1 METSASIQT
10 VRRSRRR
17 RSAFPWSER
26 HDHRNPAVKEV
37 HEDRTFGE
45 RVADAVAKFG
55 GSWPFIF
62 VFLGLILAWMVLNT
76 VFLARLLHHKQ
87 FDPYPFIAL
96 NLVLSALA
104 GLQAPIIMMSQYR
117 AAARDEALAGHHYV
131 EAQKGEEMLI
141 TLSGLLE
148 ANTDLTKQVHEL
160 TKEIHQVVAM
170 GSGSAPPG

>member
-1 METSASIQT
+1 M
-10 VRRSRRR
+10 
-17 RSAFPWSER
+17 
-26 HDHRNPAVKEV
+26 KEV

-45 RVADAVAKFG
+45 RVADAVATFG

-62 VFLGLILAWMVLNT
+62 VFLGLILAWMVLNA

-104 GLQAPIIMMSQYR
+104 GLQAPIIMMSQNR

-131 EAQKGEEMLI
+131 EALKDEQMLI
-141 TLSGLLE
+141 TLGELLQ

-160 TKEIHQVVAM
+160 TREIHQVVAK

>member
-1 METSASIQT
+1 MK
-10 VRRSRRR
+10 
-17 RSAFPWSER
+17 
-26 HDHRNPAVKEV
+26 DV

-45 RVADAVAKFG
+45 RVADAVATFG

-62 VFLGLILAWMVLNT
+62 VFLGLILAWMMLNA
-76 VFLARLLHHKQ
+76 VFLARLLDHKQ

-104 GLQAPIIMMSQYR
+104 GLQAPIIMMSQNR

-131 EAQKGEEMLI
+131 EALKDEQMLI
-141 TLSGLLE
+141 TLGELLQ

-160 TKEIHQVVAM
+160 TKEIHQVVAK
-170 GSGSAPPG
+170 GSGPASPG

>member
-1 METSASIQT
+1 
-10 VRRSRRR
+10 
-17 RSAFPWSER
+17 
-26 HDHRNPAVKEV
+26 VKDV

-45 RVADAVAKFG
+45 RVADAVATFG

-62 VFLGLILAWMVLNT
+62 VFLGLILAWMMLNA
-76 VFLARLLHHKQ
+76 VFLARLLDHKQ

-104 GLQAPIIMMSQYR
+104 GLQAPIIMMSQNR

-131 EAQKGEEMLI
+131 EALKDEQMLI
-141 TLSGLLE
+141 TLGELLQ

-160 TKEIHQVVAM
+160 TKEIHQVVAK
-170 GSGSAPPG
+170 GSGPASPG